1 MPAYR
6 RAFFLGDDG
15 MFSKLRKLFGLTAPA
30 ASPPMPVT
38 AVSDRPVITEA
49 MTSLAGEGFLCREAV
64 FDRTGQLTGRL
75 FTLHGAP
82 LTADESGAPHPA
94 ADSELIATLHASPEA
109 WNTKL
114 AFVPL
119 ASPSL
124 FDRTLD
130 AIRPHNLVLLVHLAA
145 VPTESIEALCARI
158 ATLRQR
164 GIAIAILRQPKHPA
178 FSEAIRLA
186 DHGAIDVA
194 ASEPGSVRDFS
205 AAFRASPRDHEAR
218 LFACHIDTLDEH
230 HLCHQW
236 HFDYFHGG
244 FAASAPLHDDEAA
257 TDPHKVQLLNILR
270 MLQGDAETAEIVE
283 AMKQDPP
290 LAFRILR
297 YLNSPLLGL
306 DHKIDSL
313 SQALTI
319 LGRQRLTRWLS
330 VLLFSVRAPSFGDWL
345 LVESALTRGRLMEVL
360 GAQVLP
366 GEPADALFLTGI
378 FSCLDKMLRR
388 PLSQLVDEVPLSADV
403 RSALLERSG
412 PYASLLNLAEAGEA
426 FDFVAMEKAAKALGI
441 PADSANHALLA
452 ATAWASEVSEHWD

>member
-1 MPAYR
+1 M
-6 RAFFLGDDG
+6 AFN
-15 MFSKLRKLFGLTAPA
+15 KLRKLFGL
-30 ASPPMPVT
+30 ASPATSPQMPVT
-38 AVSDRPVITEA
+38 PASARPATTSQIMAAAASD
-49 MTSLAGEGFLCREAV
+49 GFLCREAI
-64 FDRTGQLTGRL
+64 FDRAGRLAGRL
-75 FTLHGAP
+75 FTLQGAA
-82 LTADESGAPHPA
+82 LAADASGAPHPS
-94 ADSELIATLHASPEA
+94 ADSELIATLHASSEA
-109 WNTKL
+109 WNAAL

-119 ASPSL
+119 GSPSL

-145 VPTESIEALCARI
+145 EPTDSVDALCARI
-158 ATLRQR
+158 EALRQR
-164 GIAIAILRQPKHPA
+164 GIAIAILRQPKHAA
-178 FSEAIRLA
+178 FNETIRLA
-186 DHGAIDVA
+186 DYGAIDVA

-205 AAFRASPRDHEAR
+205 AAFRAGPRNHQAR
-218 LFACHIDTLDEH
+218 LFACYIDTLDEH

-236 HFDYFHGG
+236 HFDYFHGS
-244 FAASAPLHDDEAA
+244 FAVSTPRHDDDAA

-270 MLQGDAETAEIVE
+270 LLQGDAETAEIVE

-297 YLNSPLLGL
+297 YLNSPLLGF
-306 DHKIDSL
+306 DHRIESL

-330 VLLFSVRAPSFGDWL
+330 VLLFSVRSPSFGDWL
-345 LVESALTRGRLMEVL
+345 LVESALTRGRLMELL
-360 GAQVLP
+360 GARVLP

-378 FSCLDKMLRR
+378 FSRLDKLLRR
-388 PLSQLVDEVPLSADV
+388 PLAELVDEVPLSAEV

-426 FDFVAMEKAAKALGI
+426 FDFAAMEKAAKALDL

-452 ATAWASEVSEHWD
+452 ATAWASEVSEHWE